1 MQFWKNYNFY
11 NMKLFK
17 HKNKT
22 PHLGKFNW
30 DHISI
35 NQYYSILDILEDDSL
50 DGFNKNINICAV
62 LTGESP
68 EYFKL
73 LSIEEASIYFS
84 KLNFLNNPP
93 RITTPP
99 NTYNITYKGQPLKL
113 KLSDIE
119 HLTVSQFVDW
129 NTLVASV
136 SDPSNIKSLRDI
148 IGNLLSIFL
157 VPEDKSYST
166 GYDIDYLQEILLDQ
180 ISFGTAQSI
189 LNFLLTKYLRL
200 LKVSLRYLVREE
212 KKRMKR
218 NKMKEMESPEMKTS
232 LGSIDTIK
240 LLIHQIQ
247 YILTSS

>member
-1 MQFWKNYNFY
+1 MNF
-11 NMKLFK
+11 FK

-22 PHLGKFNW
+22 PHLDKFNW
-30 DHISI
+30 NHISI
-35 NQYYSILDILEDDSL
+35 NQYYGILDILEDESL
-50 DGFNKNINICAV
+50 DGFNKNINICAI

-99 NTYNITYKGQPLKL
+99 NTYNIIYKGQPLKL
-113 KLSDIE
+113 KLCDIE

-129 NTLVASV
+129 NTLVSTI
-136 SDPSNIKSLRDI
+136 SDPSNIRSLRDI

-157 VPEDKSYST
+157 VPTDKQYSVD
-166 GYDIDYLQEILLDQ
+166 YDIDYLQEILLDQ

-200 LKVSLRYLVREE
+200 LKVSLRYLVQEE
-212 KKRMKR
+212 KKR
-218 NKMKEMESPEMKTS
+218 KMKSKQNPKEKNSSE
-232 LGSIDTIK
+232 TIK

-247 YILTSS
+247 YILTSF

>member
-1 MQFWKNYNFY
+1 
-11 NMKLFK
+11 MKLFK
-17 HKNKT
+17 RKNKT
-22 PHLGKFNW
+22 PHLDKFNW
-30 DHISI
+30 NNISI
-35 NQYYSILDILEDDSL
+35 NQYYSILDILEDESL
-50 DGFNKNINICAV
+50 DGFNKNINICSV

-84 KLNFLNNPP
+84 KLDFLNNPP

-99 NTYNITYKGQPLKL
+99 STYNITYQGQPLKL

-129 NTLVASV
+129 NTLISTI

-166 GYDIDYLQEILLDQ
+166 GYDINYLQEILLDQ

-200 LKVSLRYLVREE
+200 LKVSLRYLVQEE
-212 KKRMKR
+212 RKR
-218 NKMKEMESPEMKTS
+218 KMKNPEMKNS
-232 LGSIDTIK
+232 SNTIK
-240 LLIHQIQ
+240 LLIRQIQ
-247 YILTSS
+247 YILTSF

>member
-1 MQFWKNYNFY
+1 
-11 NMKLFK
+11 MKLFK
-17 HKNKT
+17 RKNKT
-22 PHLGKFNW
+22 PHIELFNW
-30 DHISI
+30 NHISI

-50 DGFNKNINICAV
+50 DGFNKNINICSV

-84 KLNFLNNPP
+84 KLDFLNNPP

-129 NTLVASV
+129 NTLISTI

-157 VPEDKSYST
+157 VPEDKQYST

-200 LKVSLRYLVREE
+200 LKVSLQYLVRKEE
-212 KKRMKR
+212 KKMKR
-218 NKMKEMESPEMKTS
+218 NKTKESQEMKN
-232 LGSIDTIK
+232 SIDTIK

-247 YILTSS
+247 FILTSS

>member
-1 MQFWKNYNFY
+1 
-11 NMKLFK
+11 MKLFK

-22 PHLGKFNW
+22 PHLDKFNW
-30 DHISI
+30 NNISI
-35 NQYYSILDILEDDSL
+35 NQYYSILDILEDESL

-68 EYFKL
+68 DYFKL

-84 KLNFLNNPP
+84 KLNFLNAPP

-99 NTYNITYKGQPLKL
+99 NTYNITYQGQPLKL
-113 KLSDIE
+113 KLCDIE

-129 NTLVASV
+129 NTLISTI

-157 VPEDKSYST
+157 VPVNKQYST
-166 GYDIDYLQEILLDQ
+166 GYDINYLQEILLDQ

-212 KKRMKR
+212 KKR
-218 NKMKEMESPEMKTS
+218 KMKNPEMKNS
-232 LGSIDTIK
+232 SDTIK

>member
-1 MQFWKNYNFY
+1 
-11 NMKLFK
+11 MKLFK
-17 HKNKT
+17 RKNKT
-22 PHLGKFNW
+22 PHLDKFNW
-30 DHISI
+30 NHISI
-35 NQYYSILDILEDDSL
+35 NQYYSILDILEDNSL

-84 KLNFLNNPP
+84 KLDFLNAPP

-129 NTLVASV
+129 NTLVSTI

-157 VPEDKSYST
+157 VPVNKQYST
-166 GYDIDYLQEILLDQ
+166 DYDIDYLQRVLLDQ

-212 KKRMKR
+212 KKR
-218 NKMKEMESPEMKTS
+218 KMKNPEMKNS
-232 LGSIDTIK
+232 SETIK

-247 YILTSS
+247 FILTSF

>member
-1 MQFWKNYNFY
+1 M
-11 NMKLFK
+11 
-17 HKNKT
+17 
-22 PHLGKFNW
+22 
-30 DHISI
+30 
-35 NQYYSILDILEDDSL
+35 
-50 DGFNKNINICAV
+50 
-62 LTGESP
+62 
-68 EYFKL
+68 
-73 LSIEEASIYFS
+73 
-84 KLNFLNNPP
+84 
-93 RITTPP
+93 
-99 NTYNITYKGQPLKL
+99 

-129 NTLVASV
+129 NTLVSTI

-212 KKRMKR
+212 KKRMKKEKR
-218 NKMKEMESPEMKTS
+218 NLSESPEMN
-232 LGSIDTIK
+232 TIK

-247 YILTSS
+247 YILTSF

>member
-1 MQFWKNYNFY
+1 MNF
-11 NMKLFK
+11 FK
-17 HKNKT
+17 RKNKT
-22 PHLGKFNW
+22 PHLDKFNW
-30 DHISI
+30 NHISI
-35 NQYYSILDILEDDSL
+35 NQYYGILDILEDESL
-50 DGFNKNINICAV
+50 DGFNKNINICAI

-99 NTYNITYKGQPLKL
+99 NTYNIIYKGQPLKL
-113 KLSDIE
+113 KLCDIE

-129 NTLVASV
+129 NTLVSTI
-136 SDPSNIKSLRDI
+136 SDPSNIRSLRDI

-157 VPEDKSYST
+157 VPTDKQYSVD
-166 GYDIDYLQEILLDQ
+166 YDIDYLQEILLDQ

-200 LKVSLRYLVREE
+200 LKVSLRYLVQEE
-212 KKRMKR
+212 KKR
-218 NKMKEMESPEMKTS
+218 KMKSKQNPKEKNSSE
-232 LGSIDTIK
+232 TIK

-247 YILTSS
+247 YILTSF

>member
-1 MQFWKNYNFY
+1 
-11 NMKLFK
+11 MKLFK
-17 HKNKT
+17 RKNKT
-22 PHLGKFNW
+22 PHLDKFNW
-30 DHISI
+30 NHISI
-35 NQYYSILDILEDDSL
+35 NQYYSILDILEDESL

-99 NTYNITYKGQPLKL
+99 NTYKIIYKGQPLKL

-129 NTLVASV
+129 NTLVSTI

-157 VPEDKSYST
+157 VPVDKQYST
-166 GYDIDYLQEILLDQ
+166 DYDINYLQEILLDQ

-212 KKRMKR
+212 KKR
-218 NKMKEMESPEMKTS
+218 KMKNPEMKNS
-232 LGSIDTIK
+232 SETIK

-247 YILTSS
+247 YILTSF

>member
-1 MQFWKNYNFY
+1 
-11 NMKLFK
+11 MKLFK
-17 HKNKT
+17 RKNKT
-22 PHLGKFNW
+22 PHLDKFNW

-35 NQYYSILDILEDDSL
+35 NQYYSILDILEDESL

-68 EYFKL
+68 DYFKL

-113 KLSDIE
+113 KLCDIE

-129 NTLVASV
+129 NTLVSTI

-157 VPEDKSYST
+157 VPIDKQYSVD
-166 GYDIDYLQEILLDQ
+166 YDIDYLQEILLDQ
-180 ISFGTAQSI
+180 ISFGTAPSI

-200 LKVSLRYLVREE
+200 LNRSLRYLVREE
-212 KKRMKR
+212 KKR
-218 NKMKEMESPEMKTS
+218 KMKNPEMKNS
-232 LGSIDTIK
+232 SNTIK
-240 LLIHQIQ
+240 LLIRQIR

>member
-1 MQFWKNYNFY
+1 
-11 NMKLFK
+11 MKLFK
-17 HKNKT
+17 RKNKT
-22 PHLGKFNW
+22 PHLDKFNW
-30 DHISI
+30 NNISI
-35 NQYYSILDILEDDSL
+35 NQYYSILDILEDNSL

-73 LSIEEASIYFS
+73 LSIEEASVYFS

-93 RITTPP
+93 RITAPQ
-99 NTYNITYKGQPLKL
+99 NTYTVTYQGQPLKL

-129 NTLVASV
+129 NTLVSTI

-157 VPEDKSYST
+157 VPADKQYST

-200 LKVSLRYLVREE
+200 LNRSLRYLVREE
-212 KKRMKR
+212 KKRMKKEKR
-218 NKMKEMESPEMKTS
+218 NLSESPELK
-232 LGSIDTIK
+232 TIK

-247 YILTSS
+247 FILTSF

>member
-1 MQFWKNYNFY
+1 
-11 NMKLFK
+11 MKLFK
-17 HKNKT
+17 RKNKT
-22 PHLGKFNW
+22 PHLDKFNW
-30 DHISI
+30 NNISI
-35 NQYYSILDILEDDSL
+35 NQYYSILDILEDNSL

-73 LSIEEASIYFS
+73 LSIEEASVYFS

-99 NTYNITYKGQPLKL
+99 NTYNITYQGQPLKL

-129 NTLVASV
+129 NTLVSTI

-157 VPEDKSYST
+157 VPADKQYST
-166 GYDIDYLQEILLDQ
+166 DYDIDYLQEILLDQ

-212 KKRMKR
+212 KKRMKKEKR
-218 NKMKEMESPEMKTS
+218 NLSESPELK
-232 LGSIDTIK
+232 TIK
-240 LLIHQIQ
+240 LLIHQIR
-247 YILTSS
+247 YILTSF

>member
-1 MQFWKNYNFY
+1 
-11 NMKLFK
+11 MKLFK
-17 HKNKT
+17 RKNKT
-22 PHLGKFNW
+22 PHLDKFNW
-30 DHISI
+30 NNISI
-35 NQYYSILDILEDDSL
+35 NQYYGILDILEDESL

-129 NTLVASV
+129 NTLVSTI

-157 VPEDKSYST
+157 VPVGQSPEDKQYTYST

-212 KKRMKR
+212 KKR
-218 NKMKEMESPEMKTS
+218 KMKNPEMKNS
-232 LGSIDTIK
+232 SNTIK
-240 LLIHQIQ
+240 LLIRQIQ
-247 YILTSS
+247 YILTSF

>member
-1 MQFWKNYNFY
+1 
-11 NMKLFK
+11 MKLFK
-17 HKNKT
+17 RKNKT
-22 PHLGKFNW
+22 PHLDKFNW
-30 DHISI
+30 NNISI
-35 NQYYSILDILEDDSL
+35 NQYYSILDILEDTSL

-99 NTYNITYKGQPLKL
+99 NTYKITYQGQPLKL
-113 KLSDIE
+113 KLCDIE

-129 NTLVASV
+129 NTLVSTI

-157 VPEDKSYST
+157 VPIDKQYST

-200 LKVSLRYLVREE
+200 LNRSLRYLVREE
-212 KKRMKR
+212 KKR
-218 NKMKEMESPEMKTS
+218 KMKNPEMKNS
-232 LGSIDTIK
+232 SETIK

-247 YILTSS
+247 FILTSF

>member
-1 MQFWKNYNFY
+1 
-11 NMKLFK
+11 MKLFK

-22 PHLGKFNW
+22 PHLDKFNW
-30 DHISI
+30 NNISI
-35 NQYYSILDILEDDSL
+35 NQYYSILDILEDESL

-84 KLNFLNNPP
+84 KLNFLNAPP

-99 NTYNITYKGQPLKL
+99 NTYNITYQGQPLKL

-157 VPEDKSYST
+157 VPEDKQYST
-166 GYDIDYLQEILLDQ
+166 GYDINYLQEILLDQ

-200 LKVSLRYLVREE
+200 LKVSLRYLVRKE
-212 KKRMKR
+212 KKR
-218 NKMKEMESPEMKTS
+218 KMKNPEMKNS
-232 LGSIDTIK
+232 SDTIK

>member
-1 MQFWKNYNFY
+1 
-11 NMKLFK
+11 MKLFK

-22 PHLGKFNW
+22 PHLDKFNW
-30 DHISI
+30 NNISI
-35 NQYYSILDILEDDSL
+35 NQYYAILDILEDKSL

-84 KLNFLNNPP
+84 KLGFLNSPP

-99 NTYNITYKGQPLKL
+99 NTYNITYQGQPLKL

-129 NTLVASV
+129 NTLISTI

-157 VPEDKSYST
+157 VPVNKQYST

-212 KKRMKR
+212 KKKMKR
-218 NKMKEMESPEMKTS
+218 NKMNQEESQELK
-232 LGSIDTIK
+232 TIK

-247 YILTSS
+247 FILTSS

>member
-1 MQFWKNYNFY
+1 
-11 NMKLFK
+11 MKLFK
-17 HKNKT
+17 RKNKT
-22 PHLGKFNW
+22 PHLDKFNW
-30 DHISI
+30 NNISI
-35 NQYYSILDILEDDSL
+35 NQYYSILDILEDNSL

-99 NTYNITYKGQPLKL
+99 NTYKIIYKGQPLKL

-129 NTLVASV
+129 NTLVSTI

-157 VPEDKSYST
+157 VPIDKQYST

-212 KKRMKR
+212 KKR
-218 NKMKEMESPEMKTS
+218 KMKNPEMKNS
-232 LGSIDTIK
+232 SETIK

-247 YILTSS
+247 FILTSF

>member
-1 MQFWKNYNFY
+1 
-11 NMKLFK
+11 MKLFK
-17 HKNKT
+17 RKNKT
-22 PHLGKFNW
+22 PHIELFNW
-30 DHISI
+30 NHISI
-35 NQYYSILDILEDDSL
+35 NKNYSILDILEDESL

-84 KLNFLNNPP
+84 KLDFLNNPP

-113 KLSDIE
+113 KLCDIE

-129 NTLVASV
+129 NTLVSTI

-200 LKVSLRYLVREE
+200 LNRSLRYLVREE
-212 KKRMKR
+212 KKR
-218 NKMKEMESPEMKTS
+218 KMKNPEMKNS
-232 LGSIDTIK
+232 SETIK
-240 LLIHQIQ
+240 LLIRQIQ
-247 YILTSS
+247 YILTSF

>member
-1 MQFWKNYNFY
+1 
-11 NMKLFK
+11 MKLFK
-17 HKNKT
+17 RKNKT
-22 PHLGKFNW
+22 PHLDKFNW
-30 DHISI
+30 NNISI
-35 NQYYSILDILEDDSL
+35 NQYYSILDILEDESL

-68 EYFKL
+68 DYFKL

-99 NTYNITYKGQPLKL
+99 NTYNITYQGQPLKL
-113 KLSDIE
+113 KLCDIE

-129 NTLVASV
+129 NTLVSTI

-157 VPEDKSYST
+157 VPKDKSYST
-166 GYDIDYLQEILLDQ
+166 GYDINYLQEILLDQ

-212 KKRMKR
+212 RKR
-218 NKMKEMESPEMKTS
+218 KMKNPEMKNS
-232 LGSIDTIK
+232 SNTIK

-247 YILTSS
+247 YILTSF

>member
-1 MQFWKNYNFY
+1 
-11 NMKLFK
+11 MKLFK
-17 HKNKT
+17 RKNKT
-22 PHLGKFNW
+22 PHLDKFNW
-30 DHISI
+30 NNISI
-35 NQYYSILDILEDDSL
+35 NQYYSILDILEDTSL
-50 DGFNKNINICAV
+50 DGFDKNINICAV

-84 KLNFLNNPP
+84 KLDFLNNPP

-99 NTYNITYKGQPLKL
+99 HTYNITYQGQPLKL
-113 KLSDIE
+113 KLCDIE

-129 NTLVASV
+129 NTLVSTI

-157 VPEDKSYST
+157 VPIDKQYST
-166 GYDIDYLQEILLDQ
+166 DYDIDYLQEILLDQ

-212 KKRMKR
+212 KKR
-218 NKMKEMESPEMKTS
+218 KMKNPEMKNS
-232 LGSIDTIK
+232 SETIK

-247 YILTSS
+247 YILTSF

>member
-1 MQFWKNYNFY
+1 
-11 NMKLFK
+11 MKLFK
-17 HKNKT
+17 RKNKT
-22 PHLGKFNW
+22 PHLDKFNW
-30 DHISI
+30 NNISI
-35 NQYYSILDILEDDSL
+35 NQYYSILDILEDNSL

-93 RITTPP
+93 RITAPQ
-99 NTYNITYKGQPLKL
+99 NTYTVTYKGQPLKL
-113 KLSDIE
+113 KLCDIE

-129 NTLVASV
+129 NTLVSTI

-157 VPEDKSYST
+157 VPADKQYST

-200 LKVSLRYLVREE
+200 LNRSLRYLVREE
-212 KKRMKR
+212 KKRMKKEKR
-218 NKMKEMESPEMKTS
+218 NLSESPEMK
-232 LGSIDTIK
+232 TIK

-247 YILTSS
+247 FILTSF

>member
-1 MQFWKNYNFY
+1 
-11 NMKLFK
+11 MKLFK

-22 PHLGKFNW
+22 PLLDKFNW
-30 DHISI
+30 NNISI
-35 NQYYSILDILEDDSL
+35 NQYYSILDILEDNSL
-50 DGFNKNINICAV
+50 DGFNKNINICSV

-84 KLNFLNNPP
+84 KLDFLNNPP

-99 NTYNITYKGQPLKL
+99 NTYNITYQGQPLKL

-129 NTLVASV
+129 NTLISTI

-157 VPEDKSYST
+157 VPSDKQYST
-166 GYDIDYLQEILLDQ
+166 GYDIEYLQEILLDQ

-200 LKVSLRYLVREE
+200 LNRSLRYLVQEE
-212 KKRMKR
+212 KKMRKR
-218 NKMKEMESPEMKTS
+218 NKMNQEEKNSS
-232 LGSIDTIK
+232 DTIK
-240 LLIHQIQ
+240 LLIRQIR
-247 YILTSS
+247 YILTSF

>member
-1 MQFWKNYNFY
+1 MNF
-11 NMKLFK
+11 FK
-17 HKNKT
+17 RKNKT
-22 PHLGKFNW
+22 PHLDKFNW
-30 DHISI
+30 NHISI
-35 NQYYSILDILEDDSL
+35 NQYYGILDILEDESL
-50 DGFNKNINICAV
+50 DGFNKNINICAI

-99 NTYNITYKGQPLKL
+99 NTYNIIYKGQPLKL
-113 KLSDIE
+113 KLCDIE

-129 NTLVASV
+129 NTLVSTI
-136 SDPSNIKSLRDI
+136 SDPSNIRSLRDI

-157 VPEDKSYST
+157 VPTDKQYSVD
-166 GYDIDYLQEILLDQ
+166 YDIDYLQEILLDQ

-200 LKVSLRYLVREE
+200 LKVSLRYLVQEE
-212 KKRMKR
+212 KKR
-218 NKMKEMESPEMKTS
+218 KMKSKQNPKEKNSSE
-232 LGSIDTIK
+232 TIK
-240 LLIHQIQ
+240 LLIRQIQ
-247 YILTSS
+247 YILTSF

>member
-1 MQFWKNYNFY
+1 
-11 NMKLFK
+11 MKLFK

-22 PHLGKFNW
+22 PHLDKFNW
-30 DHISI
+30 NNISI

-84 KLNFLNNPP
+84 KLDFLNNPP

-113 KLSDIE
+113 KLCDIE

-129 NTLVASV
+129 NTLISTI

-157 VPEDKSYST
+157 VPSDKQYST

-212 KKRMKR
+212 KKR
-218 NKMKEMESPEMKTS
+218 KMKNPEMKNS
-232 LGSIDTIK
+232 SDTIK
-240 LLIHQIQ
+240 LLIRQIQ

>member
-1 MQFWKNYNFY
+1 
-11 NMKLFK
+11 MKLFK
-17 HKNKT
+17 RKNKT
-22 PHLGKFNW
+22 PHLDKFNW
-30 DHISI
+30 NNISI
-35 NQYYSILDILEDDSL
+35 NQYYSILDILEDNSL

-73 LSIEEASIYFS
+73 LSIEEASVYFS

-99 NTYNITYKGQPLKL
+99 TTYNIIYKGQPLKL
-113 KLSDIE
+113 KLCDIE

-129 NTLVASV
+129 NTLVSTI

-157 VPEDKSYST
+157 VPIDKQYST
-166 GYDIDYLQEILLDQ
+166 DYDIDYLQEILLDQ

-200 LKVSLRYLVREE
+200 LKVSLWYLVREE
-212 KKRMKR
+212 KKR
-218 NKMKEMESPEMKTS
+218 KMMSKQNPEMENP
-232 LGSIDTIK
+232 IDTIK
-240 LLIHQIQ
+240 LLIRQIQ
-247 YILTSS
+247 YILTSF

>member
-1 MQFWKNYNFY
+1 
-11 NMKLFK
+11 MKLFK
-17 HKNKT
+17 RKNKT
-22 PHLGKFNW
+22 PHLDKFNW
-30 DHISI
+30 NNISI
-35 NQYYSILDILEDDSL
+35 NQYYGILDILEDTSL

-99 NTYNITYKGQPLKL
+99 NTYNINYKGQPLKL

-129 NTLVASV
+129 NTLISTI

-200 LKVSLRYLVREE
+200 LKVSLRYLVQEE
-212 KKRMKR
+212 KKR
-218 NKMKEMESPEMKTS
+218 KMKNPVMKNS
-232 LGSIDTIK
+232 SDTIK
-240 LLIHQIQ
+240 LLIRQIQ

>member
-1 MQFWKNYNFY
+1 
-11 NMKLFK
+11 MKLFK
-17 HKNKT
+17 RKNKT
-22 PHLGKFNW
+22 PHLDKFNW
-30 DHISI
+30 NNISI
-35 NQYYSILDILEDDSL
+35 NQYYSILDILEDNSL

-68 EYFKL
+68 EHFKL

-84 KLNFLNNPP
+84 KLNFLNAPP

-99 NTYNITYKGQPLKL
+99 NSYNITYQGQPLKL

-166 GYDIDYLQEILLDQ
+166 GYDINYLQEILLDQ

-200 LKVSLRYLVREE
+200 LKVSLRYLVRKEE
-212 KKRMKR
+212 KKMKR
-218 NKMKEMESPEMKTS
+218 NKMNQKESQELK
-232 LGSIDTIK
+232 TIK

-247 YILTSS
+247 FILTSS

>member
-1 MQFWKNYNFY
+1 MNF
-11 NMKLFK
+11 FK

-22 PHLGKFNW
+22 PHIEIFNW
-30 DHISI
+30 NNISI
-35 NQYYSILDILEDDSL
+35 NQYYGILDILEDESL
-50 DGFNKNINICAV
+50 DGFNKNINICAI

-99 NTYNITYKGQPLKL
+99 NTYNIIYKGQPLKL
-113 KLSDIE
+113 KLCDIE

-129 NTLVASV
+129 NTLVSTI
-136 SDPSNIKSLRDI
+136 SDPSNIRSLRDI

-157 VPEDKSYST
+157 VPTDKQYSVD
-166 GYDIDYLQEILLDQ
+166 YDIDYLQEILLDQ

-200 LKVSLRYLVREE
+200 LKVSLRYLVQEE
-212 KKRMKR
+212 KKR
-218 NKMKEMESPEMKTS
+218 KMKSKQNLEKNSSE
-232 LGSIDTIK
+232 TIK
-240 LLIHQIQ
+240 LLIRQIQ
-247 YILTSS
+247 YILTSF

>member
-1 MQFWKNYNFY
+1 
-11 NMKLFK
+11 MKLFK

-22 PHLGKFNW
+22 PHLDKFNW
-30 DHISI
+30 NNISI
-35 NQYYSILDILEDDSL
+35 NQYYSILDILEDESL

-84 KLNFLNNPP
+84 KLDFLNNPP

-99 NTYNITYKGQPLKL
+99 NTYNITYQGQPLKL
-113 KLSDIE
+113 KLCDIE

-129 NTLVASV
+129 NTLVSTI

-157 VPEDKSYST
+157 VPIDKQYST

-212 KKRMKR
+212 KKR
-218 NKMKEMESPEMKTS
+218 KMKNPEMKNS
-232 LGSIDTIK
+232 SETIK

-247 YILTSS
+247 YILTSF

>member
-1 MQFWKNYNFY
+1 
-11 NMKLFK
+11 MKLFK

-22 PHLGKFNW
+22 PHLDKFNW
-30 DHISI
+30 NNISI
-35 NQYYSILDILEDDSL
+35 NQYYSILDILEDNSL

-157 VPEDKSYST
+157 VPVNKQYSVD
-166 GYDIDYLQEILLDQ
+166 YDIDYLQEILLDQ

-218 NKMKEMESPEMKTS
+218 NKMNQEESQEMKTS

-240 LLIHQIQ
+240 LLIRQIQ

>member
-1 MQFWKNYNFY
+1 
-11 NMKLFK
+11 MKLFK
-17 HKNKT
+17 RKNKT
-22 PHLGKFNW
+22 PHLDKFNW
-30 DHISI
+30 NNISI
-35 NQYYSILDILEDDSL
+35 NQYYAILDILEDTSL
-50 DGFNKNINICAV
+50 DGFNKNINICSV

-73 LSIEEASIYFS
+73 LSIEEASIYFV

-93 RITTPP
+93 RIATPP

-113 KLSDIE
+113 KLCDIE

-157 VPEDKSYST
+157 VPEDKQYST

-180 ISFGTAQSI
+180 ISFGTTQSI

-200 LKVSLRYLVREE
+200 LKVSLQYLVREE
-212 KKRMKR
+212 KKMMKR
-218 NKMKEMESPEMKTS
+218 NKMNKKEESQELK
-232 LGSIDTIK
+232 TIK
-240 LLIHQIQ
+240 LLIRQIRF
-247 YILTSS
+247 ILTSS

>member
-1 MQFWKNYNFY
+1 
-11 NMKLFK
+11 MKLFK
-17 HKNKT
+17 RKNKT
-22 PHLGKFNW
+22 PHIELFNW
-30 DHISI
+30 NHISI
-35 NQYYSILDILEDDSL
+35 NQYYSILDILEDESL

-129 NTLVASV
+129 NTLVSTI

-166 GYDIDYLQEILLDQ
+166 GYDINYLQEILLDQ

-212 KKRMKR
+212 KKR
-218 NKMKEMESPEMKTS
+218 KMKNPEMKNS
-232 LGSIDTIK
+232 SETIK
-240 LLIHQIQ
+240 LLIRQIQ
-247 YILTSS
+247 YILTSF

>member
-1 MQFWKNYNFY
+1 
-11 NMKLFK
+11 MKLFK

-22 PHLGKFNW
+22 PHIELFNW
-30 DHISI
+30 NHISI
-35 NQYYSILDILEDDSL
+35 NQYYSILDILEDNSL

-84 KLNFLNNPP
+84 KLDFLNNPP

-99 NTYNITYKGQPLKL
+99 NTYNITYKDQPLKL
-113 KLSDIE
+113 KLCDIE

-129 NTLVASV
+129 NTLVSTI

-157 VPEDKSYST
+157 VPVDKSYST
-166 GYDIDYLQEILLDQ
+166 DYDIDYLQEILLDQ

-200 LKVSLRYLVREE
+200 LKVSLRYLVQEE
-212 KKRMKR
+212 KKR
-218 NKMKEMESPEMKTS
+218 KMKNQEMKNS
-232 LGSIDTIK
+232 SETIK
-240 LLIHQIQ
+240 LLIRQIR
-247 YILTSS
+247 YILTSF

>member
-1 MQFWKNYNFY
+1 
-11 NMKLFK
+11 MKLFK
-17 HKNKT
+17 RKNKT
-22 PHLGKFNW
+22 PHIELFNW

-35 NQYYSILDILEDDSL
+35 NQYYSILDILEDESL

-84 KLNFLNNPP
+84 KLDFLNNPP

-129 NTLVASV
+129 NTLVSTI

-157 VPEDKSYST
+157 VPADKQYST

-212 KKRMKR
+212 KKR
-218 NKMKEMESPEMKTS
+218 KMKNQEMKNS
-232 LGSIDTIK
+232 SDTIK
-240 LLIHQIQ
+240 LLIRQIQ
-247 YILTSS
+247 YILTSF

>member
-1 MQFWKNYNFY
+1 
-11 NMKLFK
+11 MKLFK
-17 HKNKT
+17 RKNKT
-22 PHLGKFNW
+22 PHLDKFNW
-30 DHISI
+30 NNISI
-35 NQYYSILDILEDDSL
+35 NQYYSILDILEDESL

-84 KLNFLNNPP
+84 KLNFLNAPP

-99 NTYNITYKGQPLKL
+99 NTYNITYQGQPLKL
-113 KLSDIE
+113 KLCDIE

-129 NTLVASV
+129 NTLVSSI

-157 VPEDKSYST
+157 VPEDKQYST
-166 GYDIDYLQEILLDQ
+166 GYDIEYLQEILLDQ

-200 LKVSLRYLVREE
+200 LNRSLRYLVREE
-212 KKRMKR
+212 KKR
-218 NKMKEMESPEMKTS
+218 KMKNPEMKNS
-232 LGSIDTIK
+232 SDTIK
-240 LLIHQIQ
+240 LLIRQIQ
-247 YILTSS
+247 YMLTSF

>member
-1 MQFWKNYNFY
+1 
-11 NMKLFK
+11 MKLFK
-17 HKNKT
+17 RKNKT
-22 PHLGKFNW
+22 PHIELFNW

-84 KLNFLNNPP
+84 KLNFLNAPP

-99 NTYNITYKGQPLKL
+99 NTYNITYQGHPLKL

-157 VPEDKSYST
+157 VPEDKQYST

-212 KKRMKR
+212 KKR
-218 NKMKEMESPEMKTS
+218 KMKNPEMKNS
-232 LGSIDTIK
+232 SETIK

-247 YILTSS
+247 FILTSS

>member
-1 MQFWKNYNFY
+1 
-11 NMKLFK
+11 MKLFK
-17 HKNKT
+17 RKNKT
-22 PHLGKFNW
+22 PHLDKFNW
-30 DHISI
+30 NNISI
-35 NQYYSILDILEDDSL
+35 NQYYSILDILEDNSL

-93 RITTPP
+93 RITAPQ
-99 NTYNITYKGQPLKL
+99 NTYTVTYQGQPLKL

-129 NTLVASV
+129 NTLVSTI

-157 VPEDKSYST
+157 VPADKQYST

-200 LKVSLRYLVREE
+200 LNRSLRYLVREE
-212 KKRMKR
+212 KKRMKKEKR
-218 NKMKEMESPEMKTS
+218 NLSESPELK
-232 LGSIDTIK
+232 TIK

-247 YILTSS
+247 FILTSF

>member
-1 MQFWKNYNFY
+1 
-11 NMKLFK
+11 MKLFK

-22 PHLGKFNW
+22 PHIEKFNW
-30 DHISI
+30 NHISI
-35 NQYYSILDILEDDSL
+35 NQYYSILDILEDNSL

-84 KLNFLNNPP
+84 KLDFLNSPP

-99 NTYNITYKGQPLKL
+99 NSYNITYQGQPLKL

-129 NTLVASV
+129 NTLISTI
-136 SDPSNIKSLRDI
+136 SDPSNIKSLRNI

-157 VPEDKSYST
+157 VPSDKQYST

-200 LKVSLRYLVREE
+200 LNRSLRYLVREE
-212 KKRMKR
+212 KKR
-218 NKMKEMESPEMKTS
+218 KMKNPEMKNS
-232 LGSIDTIK
+232 SDTIK

-247 YILTSS
+247 FILTSS

>member
-1 MQFWKNYNFY
+1 
-11 NMKLFK
+11 MKLFK

-22 PHLGKFNW
+22 PHLDKFNW

-73 LSIEEASIYFS
+73 LSIEEASIYFA

-99 NTYNITYKGQPLKL
+99 NTYNITYQGQPLKL
-113 KLSDIE
+113 KLCDIE

-157 VPEDKSYST
+157 VPTDKKYSVD
-166 GYDIDYLQEILLDQ
+166 YDIDYLQEILLDQ

-200 LKVSLRYLVREE
+200 LNRSLRYLVREE
-212 KKRMKR
+212 EKR
-218 NKMKEMESPEMKTS
+218 KMKNPEMKNS
-232 LGSIDTIK
+232 SDTIK
-240 LLIHQIQ
+240 LLIRQIQ
-247 YILTSS
+247 YILTSF

>member
-1 MQFWKNYNFY
+1 
-11 NMKLFK
+11 MKLFK

-22 PHLGKFNW
+22 PHLDKFNW
-30 DHISI
+30 NNISI
-35 NQYYSILDILEDDSL
+35 NQYYSILDILEDESL

-99 NTYNITYKGQPLKL
+99 NTYNITYQGQPLKL

-129 NTLVASV
+129 NTLVSTI

-157 VPEDKSYST
+157 VPEDKQYST
-166 GYDIDYLQEILLDQ
+166 GYDINYLQEILLDQ

-200 LKVSLRYLVREE
+200 LKVSLRYLVRKE
-212 KKRMKR
+212 KKR
-218 NKMKEMESPEMKTS
+218 KMKNPEMKNS
-232 LGSIDTIK
+232 SDTIK